1 MYNFCYTAQEVGAEE
16 LDDIF
21 LELTTGHAHFGVE
34 NQNCPTALP
43 QLRFPPPTG
52 RHTAS
57 LLSADGSW

>member
-1 MYNFCYTAQEVGAEE
+1 MCDFCCTAQEGGAEE
-16 LDDIF
+16 SDGIC
-21 LELTTGHAHFGVE
+21 LELTTGRAHFGVE
-34 NQNCPTALP
+34 NQNRPMALP